1 MKKIILFFL
10 LFFVGITFSNAQEL
24 PNLKHVKLNK
34 NAHYKATEGLA
45 LKVVDYLFATPIN
58 RKNKSRTEAGQFL
71 LAWMDGTPDYTFFL
85 EEKETN
91 FFNTD
96 TDLMLMY
103 MASLTKFS
111 LENPT
116 LKDQKKLVLGAMSLL
131 LPYLNQQADK
141 KNWSRDLRLLY
152 EAYKENKLESFLYT
166 EGS

>member
-1 MKKIILFFL
+1 MKKIPLFFL
-10 LFFVGITFSNAQEL
+10 LFFVGITLSHAQEL
-24 PNLKHVKLNK
+24 PNLKHIKLSK
-34 NAHYKATEGLA
+34 KVHYKATEPLM
-45 LKVVDYLFATPIN
+45 LKVVDYLFATPID

-71 LAWMDGTPDYTFFL
+71 LAWMDGTPNYTFYL

-116 LKDQKKLVLGAMSLL
+116 VKDQKTLILGSISIL
-131 LPYLNQQADK
+131 LPYLNQQKDK
-141 KNWSRDLRLLY
+141 KSWSIDLMQLSK
-152 EAYKENKLESFLYT
+152 AYKEGKLESFLFN
-166 EGS
+166 